1 MSRVFTRG
9 VFVLA
14 IVLATALAG
23 LIGGA
28 ERAWAAN
35 CSNTQLVPDI
45 AELMVSQGAPGYP
58 KLARGKEAIV
68 RAYLRNPTTCTVT
81 SKQAITPVS
90 ASLSV
95 SYLSPV
101 TDPAPAPLT
110 NFQPLSGKLLPAAQD
125 YSTADPFFVVPA
137 SYLAPATTGQFNVT
151 FTLTLTY
158 TRTGSTAPS
167 TTTTGPNAVTATVN
181 QRTNALRVLIVPMG
195 DRTSTNVQWSTA
207 AEATLNTV
215 MSNTARA
222 LPVPTGAEGQL
233 ATVPFG
239 ARIDGLRYR
248 ISGDLLDVKALGL
261 YTTAQTPSQTKFC
274 ANGSSWKTVQPGAT
288 GVFAGKTLKGEL
300 QERLTNY
307 NAQNTPPADMVLGVI
322 DGALAWKSADQGV
335 ICDDGRAATP
345 DPTARTP
352 GQVGWVRVDTGSYPT
367 PLQMELAH
375 TIGIAPTGSFHGA
388 EVETD
393 QGFTPTRVNRVYNVL
408 LGKVIKTGT
417 LPGELGTNDHSIMN
431 GDTSLIPYTKD
442 NTLAYFRDWD
452 AALCDLSPNPVG
464 CAISTAIG
472 TDQGVAAGSDMYK
485 VVGTVT
491 PPDSTAP
498 SVNVITANRS
508 EGDGEMGVALD
519 GTSRLLLKLCV
530 GPCGGTTPAVIT
542 RDIPLSLTSQAPI
555 DEDHQSAGPG
565 TEPETFSAL
574 VSLTVP
580 LAPPGTLFT
589 CAELRLDGA
598 LMFTSACEGDPA
610 PDVES
615 VSTVAAGTVLRSFR
629 PHSFVFST
637 DDVPT
642 RVDLCCNGRAVA
654 FDGTDLYIT
663 VTSEEASEN
672 LYIFQVSTDDGLML
686 GSRKTGTGI
695 GALAYDAATGRF
707 YGGDYDFDTAT
718 PTGTVWD
725 IDYNGE
731 EDVDTGEIPKTAL
744 FTFSDTAAC
753 EGNAKKIDGLEYL
766 SGSPKRL
773 ALSGDICD
781 TVFLKTLPDG
791 SPASPPWIPTD
802 NNSGITTD
810 GATGLWLARL
820 NTEGAFGGTRLTH
833 VAIAGTPL
841 SEFVISGYE
850 AEDLAYDSV
859 TFAPNCAVWMNE
871 ATFEEPTVQA
881 VAVPCP
887 GGTVQEGVKV
897 KTTNAA
903 FVTLYAVCGTPA
915 DATDPE
921 VEKFSLGTYVPD
933 ANGETIVPFTDE
945 RFCANATIVVEASNT
960 WATTG
965 LTDPDGSVSSGAA
978 PQVPTVNIASP
989 LNSSTVR
996 RTETIRYEGDAWDPE
1011 DGAIAD
1017 QNCAAGQGPCL
1028 RWYDNGNLIA
1038 AGTGKPSFDLAVAA
1052 NAPVGSHVIKLEAT
1066 ASDGTVRSATVTIT
1080 IRPKLCT
1087 TTAGC

>member
-45 AELMVSQGAPGYP
+45 AELMVSQGAPGYS

-95 SYLSPV
+95 SYSNPPV
-101 TDPAPAPLT
+101 TNPPDPAPAPLA
-110 NFQPLSGKLLPAAQD
+110 NFQPLSGKLLAAAQD
-125 YSTADPFFVVPA
+125 YSTADPFFLVPA
-137 SYLAPATTGQFNVT
+137 SYLRPLSTTGEFNVT

-158 TRTGSTAPS
+158 TRTGSTATS
-167 TTTTGPNAVTATVN
+167 TTTTGPNAVTAIVN
-181 QRTNALRVLIVPMG
+181 QKTNALRILIVPMG
-195 DRTSTNVQWSTA
+195 DRSSTNVQWSSA

-233 ATVPFG
+233 STASFV
-239 ARIDGLRYR
+239 ARTEGLRYR

-261 YTTAQTPSQTKFC
+261 FTTANNQTKFC
-274 ANGSSWKTVQPGAT
+274 ANASSWKTVQPGAT

-322 DGALAWKSADQGV
+322 DGAIAWRSIDSGV

-393 QGFTPTRVNRVYNVL
+393 QGFIPTRVNRVYNVL
-408 LGKVIKTGT
+408 QGKVIKTGT

-431 GDTSLIPYTKD
+431 WDTSLIPYTKD
-442 NTLAYFRDWD
+442 NTLAYFRDWN
-452 AALCDLSPNPVG
+452 AALCSLSPNPVS
-464 CAISTAIG
+464 CTISTAIG
-472 TDQGVAAGSDMYK
+472 TDSGVAAGEDMYK

-508 EGDGEMGVALD
+508 DGDGEMGVAVD
-519 GTSRLLLKLCV
+519 GTSRLHLKLCSS
-530 GPCGGTTPAVIT
+530 PCGGLTPPLFT
-542 RDIPLSLTSQAPI
+542 RDIPLSLTGQAPI
-555 DEDHQSAGPG
+555 DEDHQGPDAG

-580 LAPPGTLFT
+580 AGTFT
-589 CAELRLDGA
+589 CAELHLDNV
-598 LMFTSACEGDPA
+598 LRWTSACEGDPA
-610 PDVES
+610 PDVDRVAS
-615 VSTVAAGTVLRSFR
+615 STVPGSVLA
-629 PHSFVFST
+629 SFVPFFPPSGGG
-637 DDVPT
+637 DDVPSP
-642 RVDLCCNGRAVA
+642 LCCNGRAIA
-654 FDGTDLYIT
+654 HDGTYLYVT
-663 VTSEEASEN
+663 VPTSN
-672 LYIFQVSTDDGLML
+672 NIYKVNKTNGLIL
-686 GSRKTGTGI
+686 DSQDAGTVI
-695 GALAYDAATGRF
+695 GALAFEGTTDPKVKL
-707 YGGDYDFDTAT
+707 YGGSY
-718 PTGTVWD
+718 TGDEQVYEINYSND
-725 IDYNGE
+725 EIE
-731 EDVDTGEIPKTAL
+731 GEIDKTPL
-744 FTFSDTAAC
+744 FTFSDSSDC
-753 EGNAKKIDGLEYL
+753 EGQGEANFIDGLAYFQ
-766 SGSPKRL
+766 SGAEARL

-781 TVFLKTLPDG
+781 TVFLKKLDGTAG
-791 SPASPPWIPTD
+791 SPPSFATN

-810 GATGLWLARL
+810 GADGFWLARL
-820 NTEGAFGGTRLTH
+820 NLSEGADTRLTH
-833 VAIAGTPL
+833 VAGDGTVL
-841 SEFVISGYE
+841 SEFDISGYE
-850 AEDLAYDSV
+850 AEDLEYDSE
-859 TFAPNCAVWMNE
+859 TFAPACAVWMMQ
-871 ATFEEPTVQA
+871 ATGGPPKVQA
-881 VAVPCP
+881 VAVPCGS
-887 GGTVQEGVKV
+887 GGGDAVVVK
-897 KTTNAA
+897 TNAA
-903 FVTLYAVCGTPA
+903 TEYVTIYAVCGTNV
-915 DATDPE
+915 TDTE

-933 ANGETIVPFTDE
+933 ANGQTIVPFTDE
-945 RFCANATIVVEASNT
+945 RFCADATIVVEASNT

-965 LTDPDGSVSSGAA
+965 LTDPEGSVSSGAA

-989 LNSSTVR
+989 LNGSTVR
-996 RTETIRYEGDAWDPE
+996 RTEKIRYEGDAWDPE

-1017 QNCAAGQGPCL
+1017 QNCLTSTSGPCL

-1038 AGTGKPSFDLAVAA
+1038 DGTGKPSFDLPVAA

-1066 ASDGTVRSATVTIT
+1066 ASDGTVRSAMVTIT

>member
-45 AELMVSQGAPGYP
+45 AELMVSQGAPGYT

-90 ASLSV
+90 ATLSV

-101 TDPAPAPLT
+101 TDPAPAPLA
-110 NFQPLSGKLLPAAQD
+110 NFQPLSGKLLAAAQD
-125 YSTADPFFVVPA
+125 YSTADPFFLVPA
-137 SYLAPATTGQFNVT
+137 SYLRPPLTTGQFNVT

-215 MSNTARA
+215 MTNTARA

-233 ATVPFG
+233 ITVPFG
-239 ARIDGLRYR
+239 LRTDGLRYR

-261 YTTAQTPSQTKFC
+261 YTTANSQTKFC

-393 QGFTPTRVNRVYNVL
+393 QGFAPTRVNRVYNVL

-491 PPDSTAP
+491 PPGSTAP

-508 EGDGEMGVALD
+508 EGDGEMGVAVD

-530 GPCGGTTPAVIT
+530 GPCGGATPPLFT
-542 RDIPLSLTSQAPI
+542 RDIPLSLTGQAPI
-555 DEDHQSAGPG
+555 DEDHHSAGPG
-565 TEPETFSAL
+565 TDPETFSAL

-580 LAPPGTLFT
+580 PPALPGTLFT
-589 CAELRLDGA
+589 CAELYLDGN
-598 LMFTSACEGDPA
+598 LMDESVSACEGDPA

-615 VSTVAAGTVLRSFR
+615 TASSTVPGSVLA
-629 PHSFVFST
+629 SFVPFFSPSGGG

-642 RVDLCCNGRAVA
+642 PLCCNGRAIA
-654 FDGTDLYIT
+654 HDGTYLYVT
-663 VTSEEASEN
+663 VPTSNNIYKVNKTS
-672 LYIFQVSTDDGLML
+672 GLIVDSQDA
-686 GSRKTGTGI
+686 GAVI
-695 GALAYDAATGRF
+695 GALAFEGTTDPKVKL
-707 YGGDYDFDTAT
+707 YGGSY
-718 PTGTVWD
+718 TGDEQVYEINYSND
-725 IDYNGE
+725 EIEGVID
-731 EDVDTGEIPKTAL
+731 KTSL
-744 FTFSDTAAC
+744 FTFSDSSVC
-753 EGNAKKIDGLEYL
+753 EGQSENNFIDGLAYYV
-766 SGSPKRL
+766 SGAEARL
-773 ALSGDICD
+773 ALSGDVCD
-781 TVFLKTLPDG
+781 TVFLKTLAG
-791 SPASPPWIPTD
+791 AAVSQFATD

-810 GATGLWLARL
+810 GAGGFWLARL
-820 NTEGAFGGTRLTH
+820 PTPFGAQQTLLTH
-833 VAIAGTPL
+833 VDAQGTVQD
-841 SEFVISGYE
+841 EFHIPDYW
-850 AEDLAYDSV
+850 AEDLEYDSE
-859 TFAPNCAVWMNE
+859 TFAPACAVWMMQ
-871 ATFEEPTVQA
+871 ATTEGPPKVQA
-881 VAVPCP
+881 VAVPCGS
-887 GGTVQEGVKV
+887 GGGDVVV
-897 KTTNAA
+897 VRTNAA
-903 FVTLYAVCGTPA
+903 TKYVTIYAVCGTA
-915 DATDPE
+915 DDATVSE

-989 LNSSTVR
+989 LNGSTVR

-1017 QNCAAGQGPCL
+1017 QNCTTSTSGPCL
-1028 RWYDNGNLIA
+1028 RWYDNGTLIS

-1066 ASDGTVRSATVTIT
+1066 ASDGTVRFATVTIT

>member
-1 MSRVFTRG
+1 VSRVFTRG

-23 LIGGA
+23 LIAGA
-28 ERAWAAN
+28 DRAWAAN
-35 CSNTQLVPDI
+35 CSNTQLVPNVS
-45 AELMVSQGAPGYP
+45 ELLVSQGAPGYL
-58 KLARGKEAIV
+58 KLARGKEAVV

-90 ASLSV
+90 ATLSV
-95 SYLSPV
+95 VYSGGA

-110 NFQPLSGKLLPAAQD
+110 NFQPLSGKLLAAAQD
-125 YSTADPFFVVPA
+125 YSTADPFFLVPA
-137 SYLAPATTGQFNVT
+137 SYLAPVSTTGEFNVT

-167 TTTTGPNAVTATVN
+167 TTTTGQNAATALVN
-181 QRTNALRVLIVPMG
+181 QKTNALRILIVPMG
-195 DRTSTNVQWSTA
+195 DRSSTNVQWRPE

-233 ATVPFG
+233 STASFV
-239 ARIDGLRYR
+239 ARTEGLRYR

-322 DGALAWKSADQGV
+322 DGAISWKSADSGV

-352 GQVGWVRVDTGSYPT
+352 GQVGWVRVDSGSYPT

-393 QGFTPTRVNRVYNVL
+393 QGFSPTRVNRVYNVL
-408 LGKVIKTGT
+408 QGKVIKTGT
-417 LPGELGTNDHSIMN
+417 LPGELGMNDHSIMN
-431 GDTSLIPYTKD
+431 FDTSLIPYTKD

-452 AALCDLSPNPVG
+452 AALCSLSPNPVA
-464 CAISTAIG
+464 CTISTAIG
-472 TDQGVAAGSDMYK
+472 TDSGVAAGNDMYK

-491 PPDSTAP
+491 PPGSTEP

-508 EGDGEMGVALD
+508 DGDGEMGVAVD
-519 GTSRLLLKLCV
+519 GTSRLHLKLCSS
-530 GPCGGTTPAVIT
+530 PCGGTTPPLVT
-542 RDIPLSLTSQAPI
+542 RDIPLSLTSQALI
-555 DEDHQSAGPG
+555 DKDHQGPPDAG

-580 LAPPGTLFT
+580 SPAPAGTLFT
-589 CAELRLDGA
+589 CAELYLDGN
-598 LMFTSACEGDPA
+598 LMYESACEGDPA

-615 VSTVAAGTVLRSFR
+615 TASSTVPGSVLA
-629 PHSFVFST
+629 SFVPFFPPSVGG

-642 RVDLCCNGRAVA
+642 PLCCNGRAIA
-654 FDGTDLYIT
+654 HDGTYLYVT
-663 VTSEEASEN
+663 VPSSNNIYKVNKTN
-672 LYIFQVSTDDGLML
+672 GLIL
-686 GSRKTGTGI
+686 DSQNAGTVI
-695 GALAYDAATGRF
+695 GALAFQGTTDPKVKL
-707 YGGDYDFDTAT
+707 YGGSY
-718 PTGTVWD
+718 TGDEQVYEINYSND
-725 IDYNGE
+725 EIE
-731 EDVDTGEIPKTAL
+731 GEIDKTPL
-744 FTFSDTAAC
+744 FTFSDSSAC
-753 EGNAKKIDGLEYL
+753 VGQGEDNFIDGLAYFQ
-766 SGSPKRL
+766 SGAEARL
-773 ALSGDICD
+773 ALSGDVCD
-781 TVFLKTLPDG
+781 TVFLKKLDGTAG
-791 SPASPPWIPTD
+791 SPPSFATD

-810 GATGLWLARL
+810 GANGFWLARL
-820 NTEGAFGGTRLTH
+820 HLSEAADTRLTH
-833 VAIAGTPL
+833 VAGDGTVL
-841 SEFVISGYE
+841 SEFDVSGYQ
-850 AEDLAYDSV
+850 AEDLEYDSE
-859 TFAPNCAVWMNE
+859 TFAPACAVWMMQ
-871 ATFEEPTVQA
+871 ATSGPPKVQA
-881 VAVPCP
+881 VAVPCGS
-887 GGTVQEGVKV
+887 GGGDAVVVK
-897 KTTNAA
+897 TNAA
-903 FVTLYAVCGTPA
+903 TKYVTIYAVCGTA
-915 DATDPE
+915 AGATNPE
-921 VEKFSLGTYVPD
+921 VEKFSLGTYVPN

-945 RFCANATIVVEASNT
+945 RFCADATIVVEASNT

-965 LTDPDGSVSSGAA
+965 LTDPDGSVGSGAA

-989 LNSSTVR
+989 LNGSTVR
-996 RTETIRYEGDAWDPE
+996 RAETIRYEGDAWDPE

-1017 QNCAAGQGPCL
+1017 QNCTTPTSGPCL
-1028 RWYDNGNLIA
+1028 RWYDNGTLIA
-1038 AGTGKPSFDLAVAA
+1038 AGTGKPSFDLAVAS

-1066 ASDGTVRSATVTIT
+1066 ASDGNVQFATVTIT
-1080 IRPKLCT
+1080 IKPKLCT